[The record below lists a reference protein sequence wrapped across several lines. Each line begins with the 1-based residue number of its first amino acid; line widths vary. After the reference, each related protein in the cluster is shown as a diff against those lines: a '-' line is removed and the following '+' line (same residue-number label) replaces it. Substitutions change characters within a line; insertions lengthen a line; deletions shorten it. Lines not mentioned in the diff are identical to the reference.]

1 MQVREAA
8 QPDSHRPAR
17 PNPHTPL
24 MSHHG
29 VTCDVRITSDG
40 DLCQGV
46 QRRHLRPAART
57 VGKRAAAA
65 AEREAAPTASKQALA
80 RAAAPA
86 ASKQARTPQVTA
98 PSLPAKHKRGQR

>member
-1 MQVREAA
+1 
-8 QPDSHRPAR
+8 
-17 PNPHTPL
+17 

-80 RAAAPA
+80 RAAAPT